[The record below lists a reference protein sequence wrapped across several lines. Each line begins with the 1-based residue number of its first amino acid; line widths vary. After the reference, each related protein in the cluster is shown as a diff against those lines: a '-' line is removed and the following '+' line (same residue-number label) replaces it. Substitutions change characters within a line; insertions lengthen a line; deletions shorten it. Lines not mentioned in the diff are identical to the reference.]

1 MRKKSVLI
9 GGGLA
14 YCYKRWMSSSSS
26 EGTKR
31 FAAVWGNGDYGRL
44 GFGNLDS
51 TWWPKL
57 INSSS
62 FHNSNLKSISCGGA
76 HTLFLTEAYKLL
88 SPAETGRVY
97 ATGLNDFGQIGI
109 SDSTTYCMEPLEVS
123 GLKKE
128 IVQISAGY
136 HHSCAITEAENVV
149 PVPTKVECLSGINIK
164 MVALASEH
172 SIAVTDGGQALSWGG
187 GGSGRLGH
195 GHQSSLLGFFRSSSE
210 YTPRH
215 IKKLEGVKV
224 KNIAAGLL
232 HSACI
237 DENGSVY
244 IFGEKAVDKLAFGN
258 ANNATTPSMI
268 GKLPYSQEVA
278 CGGYHTCVIT
288 MVYKNQ
294 CHLIALCY
302 KRCEYEGLEEQG
314 CAEDKNPNNLED
326 IGGHFIRKL
335 DFVMMELLAFVD
347 LQIYF
352 ELEVTKVVLVQRHVR
367 RIVNSKFH
375 QSDLKMM
382 VVVNYTPG
390 AQMKMVV
397 LATGL
402 QGGTLTCPLFPSRD
416 GILNSIDSL
425 DSCFDYFMYRYLV
438 VGSIQQRFQD
448 YLNQITELNYYPSE
462 GNVFTWG
469 WGGSHGTFSEDGL
482 SSGGQL
488 GHGDDMD
495 YINPTLVAFEKKM
508 KAVEVSCGFNHTGA
522 ILESVDA

>member
-1 MRKKSVLI
+1 MRKNSVLI
-9 GGGLA
+9 GGGLG

-26 EGTKR
+26 EGRKR
-31 FAAVWGNGDYGRL
+31 SAAVWGNGDYGRL
-44 GFGNLDS
+44 GYGNLDS
-51 TWWPKL
+51 MWRPKL
-57 INSSS
+57 MNSSS

-76 HTLFLTEAYKLL
+76 HTLFLTE
-88 SPAETGRVY
+88 TGRVY
-97 ATGLNDFGQIGI
+97 ATGLNDFGQLGV
-109 SDSTTYCMEPLEVS
+109 SNNTTYCMEPLEVS

-136 HHSCAITEAENVV
+136 HHSCAITVDGELYTWGKNSNGQLGLGKKAENVV

-172 SIAVTDGGQALSWGG
+172 SIAVTDGGQALSWGE

-244 IFGEKAVDKLAFGN
+244 IFGEKAVDKLAFGD
-258 ANNATTPSMI
+258 ANNTTTPSMI
-268 GKLPYSQEVA
+268 DKLPYSQEVA

-288 MVYKNQ
+288 SGGELYTWGSN
-294 CHLIALCY
+294 
-302 KRCEYEGLEEQG
+302 ENG
-314 CAEDKNPNNLED
+314 CLGN
-326 IGGHFIRKL
+326 G
-335 DFVMMELLAFVD
+335 
-347 LQIYF
+347 
-352 ELEVTKVVLVQRHVR
+352 
-367 RIVNSKFH
+367 
-375 QSDLKMM
+375 
-382 VVVNYTPG
+382 
-390 AQMKMVV
+390 
-397 LATGL
+397 
-402 QGGTLTCPLFPSRD
+402 
-416 GILNSIDSL
+416 SIDVLHIPERVEGPFLRSPVEKV
-425 DSCFDYFMYRYLV
+425 SC
-438 VGSIQQRFQD
+438 GWKHTAAI
-448 YLNQITELNYYPSE
+448 SE

-488 GHGDDMD
+488 GHGDDFD
-495 YINPTLVAFEKKM
+495 YVNPTLVAFEKKM
-508 KAVEVSCGFNHTGA
+508 KALEVSCGFNHTGA

>member
-1 MRKKSVLI
+1 
-9 GGGLA
+9 
-14 YCYKRWMSSSSS
+14 MSSSSS

-62 FHNSNLKSISCGGA
+62 FHTSNLKSISCGGA
-76 HTLFLTEAYKLL
+76 HTLFLT
-88 SPAETGRVY
+88 ETGRVY

-136 HHSCAITEAENVV
+136 HHSCAITVDGELYTWGKNSNGQLGLGKKAENVV

-258 ANNATTPSMI
+258 ANSTTTPSMI

-288 MVYKNQ
+288 SSGELYTWGSNENGCLGNGSTDVL
-294 CHLIALCY
+294 HIP
-302 KRCEYEGLEEQG
+302 KRVEGPFLRSTVE
-314 CAEDKNPNNLED
+314 
-326 IGGHFIRKL
+326 
-335 DFVMMELLAFVD
+335 
-347 LQIYF
+347 
-352 ELEVTKVVLVQRHVR
+352 KV
-367 RIVNSKFH
+367 
-375 QSDLKMM
+375 
-382 VVVNYTPG
+382 
-390 AQMKMVV
+390 
-397 LATGL
+397 
-402 QGGTLTCPLFPSRD
+402 
-416 GILNSIDSL
+416 
-425 DSCFDYFMYRYLV
+425 SC
-438 VGSIQQRFQD
+438 GWKHTAAI
-448 YLNQITELNYYPSE
+448 SE

>member
-9 GGGLA
+9 GGGLG

-26 EGTKR
+26 EGRKR

-51 TWWPKL
+51 MWRPKL

-62 FHNSNLKSISCGGA
+62 FRNSNLKSISCGGA

-88 SPAETGRVY
+88 SSAETGRVY

-109 SDSTTYCMEPLEVS
+109 SGSTTHCMEPLEVS

-149 PVPTKVECLSGINIK
+149 PLPTKVECLSGININ

-187 GGSGRLGH
+187 GGYGRLGH

-244 IFGEKAVDKLAFGN
+244 VFGEKAVDKLAFGY

-268 GKLPYSQEVA
+268 GKLPCSQEVA

-288 MVYKNQ
+288 SSGELYTWGSNENGCLGNGSTDVL
-294 CHLIALCY
+294 HIP
-302 KRCEYEGLEEQG
+302 KRVEGPFLRSTVEKG
-314 CAEDKNPNNLED
+314 VTLSCA
-326 IGGHFIRKL
+326 
-335 DFVMMELLAFVD
+335 
-347 LQIYF
+347 
-352 ELEVTKVVLVQRHVR
+352 
-367 RIVNSKFH
+367 
-375 QSDLKMM
+375 
-382 VVVNYTPG
+382 
-390 AQMKMVV
+390 
-397 LATGL
+397 
-402 QGGTLTCPLFPSRD
+402 LFPSRD
-416 GILNSIDSL
+416 GILNSADSL

-448 YLNQITELNYYPSE
+448 YLNQITEFNFYPSE
-462 GNVFTWG
+462 GNLFTWG